1 MRVLEWAQLVLQV
14 GHLVI
19 QQDGYESYEI
29 ECTGKAQLCHVR
41 VCAQVCVL
49 DTSLAHRGPL
59 VGPGASTPT
68 TILPSKEPK
77 IRAPELEIWF
87 ITNIIIIITII
98 IVIAIIILS
107 CCPLLQA
114 TRETAPGVTSLR
126 QPGLFRSGNVVVF
139 AMDCKLRSG
148 WFFKALSEAKGY
160 I

>member
-1 MRVLEWAQLVLQV
+1 MRVLEWVQLVLQV

-41 VCAQVCVL
+41 VCVL

-59 VGPGASTPT
+59 VGPDASAPT
-68 TILPSKEPK
+68 TIPPSKEPK
-77 IRAPELEIWF
+77 IRAPELEIWI

-126 QPGLFRSGNVVVF
+126 QPGLFRSWNMVVF
-139 AMDCKLRSG
+139 AMDCKLQSS